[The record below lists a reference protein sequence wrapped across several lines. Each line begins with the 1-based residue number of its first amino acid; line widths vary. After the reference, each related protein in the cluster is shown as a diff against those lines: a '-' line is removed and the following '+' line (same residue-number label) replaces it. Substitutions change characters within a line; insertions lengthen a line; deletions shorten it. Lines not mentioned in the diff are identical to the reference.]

1 MLKKKVQ
8 FDTYEEVTD
17 CGQKTLSMRW
27 VLTCKDG
34 KHKARLVVRE
44 FEEKDLEI
52 PVDSPTVD
60 KGAMRLFISL
70 ATLENWILKTT
81 DIKSAFLQG
90 KALERDIYV
99 KPPKESKTPQNMIW
113 KLKHGLYG
121 LKDGARQF
129 YDSVKEELLLSPY
142 PCFISLLYLDI
153 LIYMFKE
160 MMH

>member
-34 KHKARLVVRE
+34 KHKARLVRE